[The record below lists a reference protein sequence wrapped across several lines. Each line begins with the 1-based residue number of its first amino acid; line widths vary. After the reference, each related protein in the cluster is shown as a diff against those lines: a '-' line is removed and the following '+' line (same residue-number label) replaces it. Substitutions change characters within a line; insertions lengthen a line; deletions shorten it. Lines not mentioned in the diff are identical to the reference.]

1 MAGLKIMSSTTALLN
16 LIPSSMFHTSS
27 FQTGIQVK
35 ALLDLNLSQFTQ
47 DGGLE
52 RYNQQPPG
60 TEACIAS

>member
-1 MAGLKIMSSTTALLN
+1 
-16 LIPSSMFHTSS
+16 MFHTSS

-35 ALLDLNLSQFTQ
+35 ALFDLNLSQFTQ